1 MKHIIFANR
10 LDDLQHAISKY
21 AKKAQRAGLEA
32 PTLTIIDQ
40 YAKRVKVYE
49 ADPITQTQHKRGE
62 MVIDVVEIDIYFPPY
77 KLGDYTPAAVIDH
90 TTATGGAG
98 NMIYKLD
105 PAEIIPQE
113 YRTAPAFCEHCKTR
127 RNRAKTVLLRNA
139 HGELK
144 QVGTDCLSEYTG
156 VTEFDILRNMEAVNS
171 ILLEAD
177 TETGNYSGGSSNHV
191 DTMLYLEKC
200 IHLTTAAGY
209 NKNIKNKAHD
219 VKPEEITAA
228 DKDNAQKVI
237 DFFRGNEFDD
247 EFLYNI
253 KTQLQHDYTRPY
265 NGFIAYAYTAYIK
278 ENERQ
283 QRRQEAAES
292 RAKSDYY
299 GTAGERIKNIQVI
312 GRIVAGYETIYGYTY
327 IYEFRDIDNHV
338 FIWKTSS
345 NFKTDD
351 NGNYSGRITATIK
364 EHNEYNGTK
373 QTILT
378 RVKAV

>member
-1 MKHIIFANR
+1 MKKIIFANR
-10 LDDLQHAISKY
+10 LDDLQHAVSKY

-32 PTLTIIDQ
+32 PALTIIDQ
-40 YAKRVKVYE
+40 YAKSITVYE

-62 MVIDVVEIDIYFPPY
+62 MVIDVVEIDISFPPY
-77 KLGDYTPAAVIDH
+77 KLGDYKPAAVIDH

-105 PAEIIPQE
+105 PAENIPQE
-113 YRTAPAFCEHCKTR
+113 YRTAPAFCEHCRTR

-139 HGELK
+139 RGELK
-144 QVGTDCLSEYTG
+144 QVGTDCLSEFTG

-177 TETGNYSGGSSNHV
+177 SESGYYSGGSSNHV
-191 DTMLYLEKC
+191 DTMLYLQKC

-209 NKNIKNKAHD
+209 NKNIKNKALD
-219 VKPEEITAA
+219 VKPEEITEA
-228 DKDNAQKVI
+228 DKDNAQKVLEY
-237 DFFRGNEFDD
+237 FRGNEFDD

-253 KTQLQHDYTRPY
+253 KTQLQHDYTRPF

-278 ENERQ
+278 ETERQ

-312 GRIVAGYETIYGYTY
+312 GRVIAGYETIYGYTY
-327 IYEFRDIDNHV
+327 IYEFRDTENHI

-345 NFKTDD
+345 HFKTDD
-351 NGNYSGRITATIK
+351 SGSYSGRIAATIK